1 MPAGDKTGPLG
12 LGPMTGRAIGYCAG
26 YNTPGY
32 ANPRPRR
39 FFGRGLRCFGWRAW
53 DFAPIERITPV
64 QNSPVYPTQPQQP
77 TREQEITMLE
87 NDAKV
92 IEAEQ
97 KALNQE
103 LEEIKKRIEE
113 LKNKE

>member
-12 LGPMTGRAIGYCAG
+12 QGPMTGRGLGYCAG

-32 ANPRPRR
+32 ANPKPKRFFRR
-39 FFGRGLRCFGWRAW
+39 GFGRGFGWRAW
-53 DFAPIERITPV
+53 DFAPIERVIPV
-64 QNSPVYPTQPQQP
+64 QNIPITQPQQP
-77 TREQEITMLE
+77 TKEQEITMLE

-97 KALNQE
+97 KVLNQE
-103 LEEIKKRIEE
+103 LEEIKKKTEE
-113 LKNKE
+113 LKK

>member
-39 FFGRGLRCFGWRAW
+39 FFRRGFGKGFGWKAW
-53 DFAPIERITPV
+53 DFAPIERVIPV
-64 QNSPVYPTQPQQP
+64 QNSPAYPTQQQP
-77 TREQEITMLE
+77 TKEQETTMLE

-113 LKNKE
+113 LR